1 MDEKPLYAK
10 VADSIRKD
18 ILEGIFKPG
27 DALPT
32 VRELTKTW
40 ECTPGTIQ
48 RAYHELTQQG
58 LIISRPG
65 KGTQVLSAP
74 SHQIETPLRKAALI
88 HQAESF
94 LLEAMNSGHSPND
107 IEQAVRIALD
117 RWRKVD
123 TGPTEKPGRII
134 RFTGSHDLAI
144 TWLAAHFN
152 DIVPGHVLEL
162 TFNGSLNGL
171 MTLAEGKADMA
182 GCHLWDAD
190 TDTYNTAYIKKI
202 FPNKVMASL
211 VLCQRK
217 IGLIVQDRNPLK
229 INGLE
234 DLTKTGVL
242 FHQPAIR
249 VWNAGVA

>member
-1 MDEKPLYAK
+1 MDEKPLYVRITA
-10 VADSIRKD
+10 SIRKD
-18 ILEGIFKPG
+18 ILEGKFKPG

-58 LIISRPG
+58 LTISRPG

-74 SHQIETPLRKAALI
+74 SHQGETPLRKAALI

-94 LLEAMNSGHSPND
+94 LLEAMNNGHSPND

-123 TGPTEKPGRII
+123 VSPTEKPGRII

-162 TFNGSLNGL
+162 MFNGSLNGL
-171 MTLAEGKADMA
+171 MNLAEGKADIA

-190 TDTYNTAYIKKI
+190 TDTYNTAYIKKY
-202 FPNKVMASL
+202 F
-211 VLCQRK
+211 R
-217 IGLIVQDRNPLK
+217 
-229 INGLE
+229 
-234 DLTKTGVL
+234 
-242 FHQPAIR
+242 IR
-249 VWNAGVA
+249 SWHPWSCVKGELG